1 MTKTNNNNNNNN
13 NNNGSGSTSNNT
25 GREER
30 KMMSVKKSPCP
41 RVLVDYEPMPA
52 FFSSSL
58 ALIMDPDDVSDFS
71 GGFSGVSSEGT
82 TDSNNKV
89 LLTTT
94 AAAAA
99 AAAAE
104 ATTTSSGQMGKL
116 MQDEDDV
123 TAIFRMPLS
132 QACERLGA
140 TKEALKKQARTHG
153 LSRWPSRRLLSVAR
167 VAKSLADYMDYLEE
181 TNADEKTKK
190 LVAQAS
196 LCVACEYK
204 ETQRNSKTGV
214 SSSFA
219 RLRQGMYKIV
229 HKIKSNKT
237 N

>member
-1 MTKTNNNNNNNN
+1 
-13 NNNGSGSTSNNT
+13 
-25 GREER
+25 
-30 KMMSVKKSPCP
+30 
-41 RVLVDYEPMPA
+41 MPA
-52 FFSSSL
+52 FLSSSL
-58 ALIMDPDDVSDFS
+58 ALIMDPDDVSDFL
-71 GGFSGVSSEGT
+71 GGFSGISSEGT

-94 AAAAA
+94 TAA

-104 ATTTSSGQMGKL
+104 ATTTSSGKMGKL

-190 LVAQAS
+190 LVAHAS
-196 LCVACEYK
+196 LCVSCEYK
-204 ETQRNSKTGV
+204 ETQRETAYAAWKAARQQQRTPRAYLVYLEGLKLQVNSDTSPLVETISDDILREKFRSTLWKELQD
-214 SSSFA
+214 A
-219 RLRQGMYKIV
+219 RMFRHV
-229 HKIKSNKT
+229 DCS
-237 N
+237 

>member
-1 MTKTNNNNNNNN
+1 
-13 NNNGSGSTSNNT
+13 
-25 GREER
+25 
-30 KMMSVKKSPCP
+30 
-41 RVLVDYEPMPA
+41 MPA

-94 AAAAA
+94 AAAA

-140 TKEALKKQARTHG
+140 TKEALKKQARSHG

-181 TNADEKTKK
+181 TNADEKTKE

-196 LCVACEYK
+196 MCVACEYK
-204 ETQRNSKTGV
+204 ETQRNSKNGV
-214 SSSFA
+214 A
-219 RLRQGMYKIV
+219 RRKDPPISTTTTPRRTARRAAAAAIDRSDASMIGQGGRTDRLLATLVVCAPVPVGHEK
-229 HKIKSNKT
+229 
-237 N
+237 